1 MYAQLIGRAE
11 LCLVLLPAPNQ
22 LLQPNQPTAATK
34 STNCCNQINQ
44 LLQPNQLLHHVAPW
58 AL

>member
-22 LLQPNQPTAATK
+22 LLQPNQ
-34 STNCCNQINQ
+34 
-44 LLQPNQLLHHVAPW
+44 LLHHVAPW

>member
-34 STNCCNQINQ
+34 SAAAPRSSLGPLEP
-44 LLQPNQLLHHVAPW
+44 LLTG
-58 AL
+58 